1 MAKQISPKRVSKDF
15 KLQTDG
21 DEHLSLEL
29 ES

>member
-1 MAKQISPKRVSKDF
+1 MAKQISPEQPPKDF
-15 KLQTDG
+15 KLQAGG